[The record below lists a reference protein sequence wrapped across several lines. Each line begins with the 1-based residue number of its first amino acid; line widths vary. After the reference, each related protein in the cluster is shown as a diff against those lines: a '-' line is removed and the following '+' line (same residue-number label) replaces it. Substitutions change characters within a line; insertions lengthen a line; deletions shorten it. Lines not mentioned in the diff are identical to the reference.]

1 MQMTKATLRKMET
14 IMVKMEDLT
23 PEIKESSI
31 KHELIA
37 IKSRMIALIR
47 KAEAA

>member
-1 MQMTKATLRKMET
+1 MTRATIKKMET

-31 KHELIA
+31 KHDLIA
-37 IKSRMIALIR
+37 IKSRWLDLMR
-47 KAEAA
+47 KAERA